1 MDYGDIIAQAW
12 RLAWKHK
19 WLWLASLV
27 AVLGVGGNTA
37 GIGAPS
43 GVAPSGVTAAS
54 QITPDRLIVILG
66 IGSVLLLVGIILWI
80 ASVVGR
86 GALIAGVNRLDRDG
100 VCTPGQAWSEGM
112 ENFGRLFLIGLVTA
126 APGLA
131 LAFLTFVAAVPAM
144 TGAYFGDAG
153 LGGVISAT
161 VVACFLPLC
170 CVLALAGLGLGL
182 IQHFADR
189 AAVLEGLPPG
199 PALRRGWAVLRSHL
213 SEALVLFIVWMV
225 VSWFFQI
232 VSVTVVALSIPAILA
247 LVAGGGVG
255 FGALLLVFISALIGV
270 VAVSIFSIFN
280 TFTSA
285 LWTLAYRRF
294 IAE

>member
-1 MDYGDIIAQAW
+1 
-12 RLAWKHK
+12 
-19 WLWLASLV
+19 
-27 AVLGVGGNTA
+27 
-37 GIGAPS
+37 
-43 GVAPSGVTAAS
+43 
-54 QITPDRLIVILG
+54 
-66 IGSVLLLVGIILWI
+66 
-80 ASVVGR
+80 
-86 GALIAGVNRLDRDG
+86 
-100 VCTPGQAWSEGM
+100 M

-199 PALRRGWAVLRSHL
+199 PAFRRGWAVLRSHL

-232 VSVTVVALSIPAILA
+232 VSVTVVALSIPAIPRA
-247 LVAGGGVG
+247 RRRRR
-255 FGALLLVFISALIGV
+255 
-270 VAVSIFSIFN
+270 
-280 TFTSA
+280 
-285 LWTLAYRRF
+285 RRF
-294 IAE
+294 WRAVADVHQRAHRRRGRVDLQHLQHVHVGAVDAGVPALHCRVVSNRA